1 MPDGSTVRQNLESV
15 ARQTGRRPEGL
26 DGPELPP
33 AGYQIWDWFME
44 LNTTRQ
50 VGMGLSPITYS
61 DMQAFFAMTGERPA
75 RWQIAAIR
83 RLDAVV
89 LKAAADSAAKRNKA

>member
-33 AGYQIWDWFME
+33 AGFQLWEWFME

-50 VGMGLSPITYS
+50 AGVGLSPITYP
-61 DMQAFFAMTGERPA
+61 DIQAFFSMIGERPA
-75 RWQIAAIR
+75 RWQIDAIR
-83 RLDAVV
+83 RLDFVV
-89 LKAAADSAAKRNKA
+89 LAAAAKRNKA